1 MANPVF
7 AAQKT
12 FHLGVEDL
20 PCERARL
27 AGDGDHPGSA
37 EIAALDMFQE
47 KAGDGPAADDS
58 DAHDGY
64 CATTSICLRLTLIP
78 PCPRIRP
85 ERAPDEPARIS
96 TMGTQNLDLLRKRV
110 VE

>member
-1 MANPVF
+1 MANPEF

-78 PCPRIRP
+78 PCPRIRL

-96 TMGTQNLDLLRKRV
+96 AMSTQDLDLLRKLV

>member
-47 KAGDGPAADDS
+47 KAGDGPAADDGY
-58 DAHDGY
+58 AHDGY
-64 CATTSICLRLTLIP
+64 CATTSACLRLTLIP

-96 TMGTQNLDLLRKRV
+96 TMGTQNLDLLRKLV